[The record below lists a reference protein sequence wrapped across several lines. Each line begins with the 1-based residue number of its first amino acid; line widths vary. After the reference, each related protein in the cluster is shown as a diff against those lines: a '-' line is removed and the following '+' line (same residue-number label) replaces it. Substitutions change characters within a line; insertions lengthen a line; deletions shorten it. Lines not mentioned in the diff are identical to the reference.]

1 MQHIIYKT
9 EILDS
14 KKVRKMNPDFS
25 WIELDQ
31 EMTSRR
37 DFHRSI
43 RIDNQIFHVG
53 GDGLQKIEV
62 WELED
67 DSNFSISVT
76 KFQTNGWKNY
86 PFLFIIDVE

>member
-62 WELED
+62 WELQD
-67 DSNFSISVT
+67 DSKFSISVT

>member
-1 MQHIIYKT
+1 
-9 EILDS
+9 
-14 KKVRKMNPDFS
+14 MNPDFS
-25 WIELDQ
+25 WILLDQ
-31 EMTSRR
+31 KMTSRR

-62 WELED
+62 WELKNE
-67 DSNFSISVT
+67 SEFSISVT
-76 KFQTNGWKNY
+76 NFQTNGWKNY